1 MDGKMHGHWRGYESM
16 GEGMPW
22 RCGYGMRHHG
32 WGGMRCL
39 ACGGPMFEPS
49 KEEIIGRL
57 EHKKNMLERA
67 LDHINKEIER
77 LKEQKPEEEHRHEE

>member
-1 MDGKMHGHWRGYESM
+1 
-16 GEGMPW
+16 
-22 RCGYGMRHHG
+22 
-32 WGGMRCL
+32 
-39 ACGGPMFEPS
+39 MFEPS

-57 EHKKNMLERA
+57 EHKKKMLERA